1 MSHKAVTLLCQLR
14 GAQHPGLSHKHLS
27 VRALRTQSS
36 RVLLLLLL
44 LLQEG
49 SIQGEVRV
57 GRMVNR
63 K

>member
-1 MSHKAVTLLCQLR
+1 MCKPRKAEPDSAAS
-14 GAQHPGLSHKHLS
+14 G
-27 VRALRTQSS
+27 
-36 RVLLLLLL
+36 VLLLLLL